1 MKTKNRRIIIS
12 VLLIVLF
19 IYAVTQIGHDCFLF
33 PKHSK
38 TNIEKAAPSTSLEQW
53 TAQTRAEISSDKRMA
68 DAISADAAIVV
79 DPIHRKTLFEK
90 NADRKEYPASMTKM
104 MTCIL
109 AIESGRLDSVVPV
122 SQQAS
127 DASDTYLSKGDRL
140 VMSNLLYMLM
150 LSSNNGAAVAL
161 SEYLSTRGDSFINK
175 MNRKAKML
183 GMNHT
188 HFVTPNG
195 MHAPNHYSTARD
207 MALLANYCMRNAKF
221 REFVKTKEKRVR
233 WQFHAGKNI
242 HCRNENKLLDL
253 YDGVNGV
260 KTGYTDIALGC
271 LATSYE
277 KNGKRLIVVV
287 MHSSRGQFRFHD
299 TVRLLDWAK
308 KRC

>member
-12 VLLIVLF
+12 LLLIVVF
-19 IYAVTQIGHDCFLF
+19 IYAAARIGYNCFF
-33 PKHSK
+33 SSRYSK
-38 TNIEKAAPSTSLEQW
+38 ANIEKVTTSISPEQW
-53 TAQTRAEISSDKRMA
+53 AAQTRAEVASDRRMA
-68 DAISADAAIVV
+68 EAISADAAIVV
-79 DPIHRKTLFEK
+79 DPIHKKTLFEK

-207 MALLANYCMRNAKF
+207 MALLATYCMRNAKF
-221 REFVKTKEKRVR
+221 REFVKTKEKRVK

-253 YDGVNGV
+253 YGGVNGV

-299 TVRLLDWAK
+299 TAKLLDWAK
-308 KRC
+308 RRV

>member
-12 VLLIVLF
+12 LLLIVVF
-19 IYAVTQIGHDCFLF
+19 IYAAARIGYNCFLSSRH
-33 PKHSK
+33 PKA
-38 TNIEKAAPSTSLEQW
+38 NIEKVTTSISPEQW
-53 TAQTRAEISSDKRMA
+53 AAQTRAEVASDKRMA
-68 DAISADAAIVV
+68 EAISADAAIVV
-79 DPIHRKTLFEK
+79 DPIHKKTLFEK

-109 AIESGRLDSVVPV
+109 AIESGRLDSVVPI

-207 MALLANYCMRNAKF
+207 MALLATYCMRNVKF

-253 YDGVNGV
+253 YGGVNGV

-287 MHSSRGQFRFHD
+287 MHSSRGQYRFHD
-299 TVRLLDWAK
+299 TAKLLDWAK
-308 KRC
+308 RRV

>member
-1 MKTKNRRIIIS
+1 MKTKYRRVIIS
-12 VLLIVLF
+12 VLLITLF
-19 IYAVTQIGHDCFLF
+19 IYAVIKIGHECFGNN
-33 PKHSK
+33 KHSK
-38 TNIEKAAPSTSLEQW
+38 TNIEKVAISVSPEQW
-53 TAQTRAEISSDKRMA
+53 TAQTRSEVSSDKRIA
-68 DAISADAAIVV
+68 QTISADAAIVV
-79 DPIHRKTLFEK
+79 DPIHKKTLFEK

-109 AIESGRLDSVVPV
+109 AIESGRLDSIVPI
-122 SQQAS
+122 SQLAS

-175 MNRKAKML
+175 MNRKAKIL

-207 MALLANYCMRNAKF
+207 IALLASYCMRNTKF
-221 REFVKTKEKRVR
+221 REFVNTKEKRVR

-242 HCRNENKLLDL
+242 HCRNENKLLEL

-287 MHSSRGQFRFHD
+287 MHSRRGQFRFHD

-308 KRC
+308 KRY